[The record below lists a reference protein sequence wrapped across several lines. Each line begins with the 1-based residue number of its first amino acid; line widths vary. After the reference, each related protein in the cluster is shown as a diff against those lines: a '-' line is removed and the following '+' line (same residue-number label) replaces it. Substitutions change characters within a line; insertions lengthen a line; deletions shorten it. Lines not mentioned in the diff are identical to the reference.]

1 MICLPSTDKLQIKL
15 GAGHT
20 TSALQYSVTYA
31 KKSTGAVASGRGSS
45 DGTNDVDVVPAPTSG
60 DYHLVKQLTVYNA
73 DTVAQTVTVKIDVS
87 GTDYVL
93 WKGSVA
99 VGATLFYSPESGF
112 AAVASVTNANFLAS
126 VGSAVNDV
134 TGDGT
139 LYTVIFG
146 SEIFDSGSNYNPSTG
161 TFTAP
166 VTGRYR
172 LSTSVALTD
181 CGSTF
186 TFGLHIVTTNRTYY
200 TYDYVSDTNSVRQIH
215 GNTLADMGTGDTA
228 VVKIVAS
235 GGTKIVNVYGDG
247 NQNTWF
253 CGEWVGG

>member
-60 DYHLVKQLTVYNA
+60 DFHLVKQLTVYNA

-112 AAVASVTNANFLAS
+112 TCTTTFNSLLVNGGTSLGGAAANPYIVLRKLSGTTPAAEGGETTISHSISTSKLLSLTALVFFQTDIGVPPFYTHVA
-126 VGSAVNDV
+126 G
-134 TGDGT
+134 
-139 LYTVIFG
+139 YQY
-146 SEIFDSGSNYNPSTG
+146 EIYCS
-161 TFTAP
+161 
-166 VTGRYR
+166 
-172 LSTSVALTD
+172 STSVHCEL
-181 CGSTF
+181 
-186 TFGLHIVTTNRTYY
+186 
-200 TYDYVSDTNSVRQIH
+200 SDTNSENILSKPVVF
-215 GNTLADMGTGDTA
+215 TL
-228 VVKIVAS
+228 
-235 GGTKIVNVYGDG
+235 VY
-247 NQNTWF
+247 
-253 CGEWVGG
+253 EV